1 VIDTSSTH
9 FKSVLTNDS
18 FFVNA
23 LGHIRMIEAPEKQ
36 YVFHSTNNER
46 TNEMRREAMQG
57 KSQRNASE

>member
-1 VIDTSSTH
+1 M
-9 FKSVLTNDS
+9 NGS

-57 KSQRNASE
+57 KGQRFATE